1 MEEDAREGRQLV
13 ESHSTESTSTQF
25 RRLQSS
31 ATGCIP
37 DGDKRGDLLPPDGD
51 IYNRETAMQLGSKQS
66 PKGQL
71 GGTGRGGGGG
81 GLVQKR
87 EHNKKWPLGAEAKVD
102 RG

>member
-1 MEEDAREGRQLV
+1 MQGKGDSSLSRIQPKAPQPN
-13 ESHSTESTSTQF
+13 SDDCNP
-25 RRLQSS
+25 LQHVAFQMGIKGGICS
-31 ATGCIP
+31 
-37 DGDKRGDLLPPDGD
+37 PPDGD
-51 IYNRETAMQLGSKQS
+51 IYNRETAMQLGSRQS